1 MRLTRRHHSRMG
13 SRSRQAAGQLLQ
25 CAVLSCVCLGLRGAS
40 PVHKR
45 LLFDSGI
52 AFTGSSADDDSPSA
66 IPVPPSA
73 TRMKEQNAAVAPAP
87 SGSAPAPAP
96 VSGLPAWAYQMA
108 TSSASS
114 SASSNAVST
123 FNASAAALGASP
135 RTAPGPFSQL
145 REPPKGIPPSAFM
158 RANATPA
165 TNASF
170 ATPQQSRPVP

>member
-1 MRLTRRHHSRMG
+1 M
-13 SRSRQAAGQLLQ
+13 
-25 CAVLSCVCLGLRGAS
+25 
-40 PVHKR
+40 HKR

-52 AFTGSSADDDSPSA
+52 AFTGSSADDDSPPA
-66 IPVPPSA
+66 ILVPPSA
-73 TRMKEQNAAVAPAP
+73 TSVKEQNAAVAPAP
-87 SGSAPAPAP
+87 SASAPAPAP
-96 VSGLPAWAYQMA
+96 VSGLPAWAYQIA
-108 TSSASS
+108 ISSASS

-123 FNASAAALGASP
+123 FNASAAALGASPP

-170 ATPQQSRPVP
+170 ATPQQSRLVP